1 MPATIQDLCQA
12 IAQNTSDDA
21 FAPALQ
27 PAQWEVLGS
36 YLQSF
41 ELAPTQTLIDE
52 GAHDRSLFFVE
63 SGSLSV
69 HRLSSKGEVQI
80 AIVNAGSVVG
90 EGSFFSRQ
98 PRSASVTAA
107 GACRMWRLTPLRFSE
122 MGNRQPGIALELAM
136 ALGLVLSRRLGH
148 KARRVAV
155 T

>member
-12 IAQNTSDDA
+12 IAQNTSSDA

-36 YLQSF
+36 YMQSF
-41 ELAPTQTLIDE
+41 ELAPSQTLIDK
-52 GAHDRSLFFVE
+52 GAHDRTLFFVE
-63 SGSLSV
+63 SGALNV
-69 HRLSSKGEVQI
+69 HRLSSRGEVQI
-80 AIVNAGSVVG
+80 AIVSAGSVVG
-90 EGSFFSRQ
+90 EGAFFSRQ

-107 GACRMWRLTPLRFSE
+107 GACRLWRLTPLRFGE

-148 KARRVAV
+148 KGRRVAV